1 MDSSALQAAK
11 CRAEKAERLVAQ
23 LQHQLEYIKLN
34 ARDESGEKDLLRA
47 NEKLRSRR
55 DELKKQLETLEV
67 QHGVKIVPLP
77 VTKTS
82 ALPSSAVPG
91 KTPGTEIVGAPPTKK
106 LCVSEFGDA
115 APAPG
120 ASSSTGTSESAP
132 ASITPAAAPASAKPA
147 AAKAEAAAAK
157 PEAAAADKKSKKK
170 EKAAKSGGAEGGK
183 KQQEAAEVDFSRL
196 NVRVGKIMSVRRH
209 PDADGL
215 YVEEVDVGGG
225 ETRTICSGLVK
236 FCTLEELQDRIAI
249 FCINLKPAVFRGIP
263 SQGMILCAERIV
275 DGVSEACEVIR
286 PPTGSV
292 PGDRVIVSE
301 YNSGEP
307 DKQLNPKKKVFERLK
322 PDLQTS
328 DECIPCYKG
337 HPFTIEGKGI
347 CRVEKLARCQIK

>member
-1 MDSSALQAAK
+1 MHGCVSEESPSLIVTLPILLMGVPVCCDVSTIVRCCVVRSYR
-11 CRAEKAERLVAQ
+11 RA
-23 LQHQLEYIKLN
+23 
-34 ARDESGEKDLLRA
+34 
-47 NEKLRSRR
+47 
-55 DELKKQLETLEV
+55 
-67 QHGVKIVPLP
+67 VKIVPLP

-215 YVEEVDVGGG
+215 YVEEGMLFVVFQAVCTTVGMCEFSLLYAFTAPNQPQCSRVRVLDRDRQAGRYRAQDV
-225 ETRTICSGLVK
+225 
-236 FCTLEELQDRIAI
+236 
-249 FCINLKPAVFRGIP
+249 
-263 SQGMILCAERIV
+263 
-275 DGVSEACEVIR
+275 
-286 PPTGSV
+286 
-292 PGDRVIVSE
+292 
-301 YNSGEP
+301 
-307 DKQLNPKKKVFERLK
+307 
-322 PDLQTS
+322 
-328 DECIPCYKG
+328 
-337 HPFTIEGKGI
+337 
-347 CRVEKLARCQIK
+347 